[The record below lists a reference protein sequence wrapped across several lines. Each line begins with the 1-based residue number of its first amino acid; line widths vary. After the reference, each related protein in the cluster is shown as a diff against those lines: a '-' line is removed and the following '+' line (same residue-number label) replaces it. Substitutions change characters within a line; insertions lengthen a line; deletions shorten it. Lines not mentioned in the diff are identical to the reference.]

1 VVIIDLFTIGSEEE
15 FLEVFAREVLKKSS
29 SRWEDWVGHAKNYF
43 KQLMPKVSVGVDPTT
58 DFSIGFDW
66 KELKKYSDEVLNL
79 PEVIAKEKGI
89 QFVICIDE
97 FQNLS
102 NYNTFESFEKKM
114 RAVWQRQKQV
124 TYCLYGSNRH
134 MMEEIFNHSSKPFY
148 RFGDFMYLPKI
159 KREKWISFILE
170 SFTNTGKKITEEQ
183 AAFITDKMNC
193 HSWYVQQFSHYV
205 WVKTSDEVTET
216 ILQDAMR
223 ELIDVNT
230 PFFQAQVESLSTT
243 QLNLLKAVASGEKQI
258 TSVRAM
264 QDFKLGTSNNIIKNR
279 EILIK
284 KDILQL
290 SQANFEWLDPVFLIW
305 FLRLF

>member
-1 VVIIDLFTIGSEEE
+1 
-15 FLEVFAREVLKKSS
+15 
-29 SRWEDWVGHAKNYF
+29 
-43 KQLMPKVSVGVDPTT
+43 M
-58 DFSIGFDW
+58 
-66 KELKKYSDEVLNL
+66 
-79 PEVIAKEKGI
+79 
-89 QFVICIDE
+89 
-97 FQNLS
+97 
-102 NYNTFESFEKKM
+102 KM
-114 RAVWQRQKQV
+114 G
-124 TYCLYGSNRH
+124 C
-134 MMEEIFNHSSKPFY
+134 
-148 RFGDFMYLPKI
+148 
-159 KREKWISFILE
+159 EKWISFILE
-170 SFTNTGKKITEEQ
+170 SFKNTEKQISEEQ

-205 WVKTSDEVTET
+205 WVKTNKEVTET

-284 KDILQL
+284 KDILQF
-290 SQANFEWLDPVFLIW
+290 SQGNFEWLDPVFLIW